1 MWWLS
6 VCATSRGPDYQGWCI
21 GWMACLKPLTTGK
34 NLCESL
40 SLVWM
45 STVQEI
51 RDGQKIISNSS
62 ASISR
67 SRTARDNT
75 MIFDI
80 HQLSCSF
87 LVTRK
92 DVFVFFGF
100 WIRNPYLQTFPLR
113 GASSALSF
121 ASPDL
126 PLITKIFFFSA
137 SQSICKNIWL
147 VHFPSQTQQWALPGV
162 RVPVLN
168 EPPCGSD
175 TSHQPSGCRTSTEA
189 PTWKLYKAPALF
201 PAESWK

>member
-6 VCATSRGPDYQGWCI
+6 VCATSRGPDYQGWCTGRI
-21 GWMACLKPLTTGK
+21 YDCCLKHLTTGK

-51 RDGQKIISNSS
+51 QDGQKIISNSS

-126 PLITKIFFFSA
+126 PLITKIFFLCLSKYLQKYLACPFS
-137 SQSICKNIWL
+137 L
-147 VHFPSQTQQWALPGV
+147 
-162 RVPVLN
+162 
-168 EPPCGSD
+168 SD
-175 TSHQPSGCRTSTEA
+175 TAVSI
-189 PTWKLYKAPALF
+189 TWCEGTCAEWTTLWLWHLPPALWLQDQHWST
-201 PAESWK
+201 PMKAL